1 MRPEDGTYSSESS
14 ESPASP
20 EALAE
25 AALRALAELDQGQ
38 GVSLPRLAKHLGLR
52 VSVLLRLYT
61 LMSEA
66 TLGDQSG
73 PGWVRLVCDDAG
85 RWRAWITAAGRGE
98 PEPLDKKV

>member
-1 MRPEDGTYSSESS
+1 MRRNSGHQQRRIRSN
-14 ESPASP
+14 
-20 EALAE
+20 
-25 AALRALAELDQGQ
+25 
-38 GVSLPRLAKHLGLR
+38 RLQHHQR

-98 PEPLDKKV
+98 PESLEKSV